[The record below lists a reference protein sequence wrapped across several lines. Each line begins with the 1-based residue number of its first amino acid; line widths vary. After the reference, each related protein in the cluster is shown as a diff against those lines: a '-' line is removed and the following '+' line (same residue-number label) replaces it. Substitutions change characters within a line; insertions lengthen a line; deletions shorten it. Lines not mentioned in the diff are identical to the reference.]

1 MLNVTTSNVD
11 ELVELAL
18 AHGFSTFILAGDD
31 PYAIERFG
39 GEVAPAVRAAVDEE
53 RRRRGTA
60 TGPFGRS
67 PAVRAQRMPG
77 IDYDA
82 APVAAVEPGDRAYGK
97 VRSTYMRKGSPGL
110 VLQPETAEEVSRA
123 LLYAR
128 EQDVP
133 LAVRSGGHG
142 ISGRSTLDGGIII
155 DLGKLDGIRVDGTK
169 ATLGPG
175 ARWGHVAQELGK
187 HGLGMSSGDYG
198 DVGVGGL
205 ATAGGVGFMSR
216 KHGLTIDHVTGAQVV
231 LADGRIVQA
240 DEDLLW
246 AVRGAGA
253 NFGIV
258 TAFELDAYPVG
269 DVVFSTMA
277 FDARDTARVLSRW
290 GRVVE
295 DAPRELTSF
304 LNLVTQQG
312 GPVVQLY
319 SVYAGEDTQAAVDA
333 LTPLLDIGPVLDQ
346 QAQLVPYPA
355 IVAPRGGVHLG
366 GSPTA
371 IRAGLL
377 EHLYE
382 PTAHAFE
389 DFLATGESSWVQIR
403 AVGGAVNDVPA
414 DATAYAHRTQNFSVS
429 AVGRSSIERLS
440 GAWDEHLYPHMHG
453 LYLSFDTDPRPE
465 RLLDA
470 FPEPTL
476 TRLRALK
483 AQYDPDNVF
492 RQNFAIE
499 PAGSRI
505 DAIATP

>member
-1 MLNVTTSNVD
+1 
-11 ELVELAL
+11 
-18 AHGFSTFILAGDD
+18 
-31 PYAIERFG
+31 
-39 GEVAPAVRAAVDEE
+39 
-53 RRRRGTA
+53 
-60 TGPFGRS
+60 
-67 PAVRAQRMPG
+67 
-77 IDYDA
+77 
-82 APVAAVEPGDRAYGK
+82 
-97 VRSTYMRKGSPGL
+97 MRKGSPGL
-110 VLQPETAEEVSRA
+110 VLQPENADEVSRA
-123 LLYAR
+123 LVYAR

-155 DLGKLDGIRVDGTK
+155 DLGKLNGVTVDGTR

-175 ARWGHVAQELGK
+175 ARWGHVAQELGR

-205 ATAGGVGFMSR
+205 ATAGGVGFMAR
-216 KHGLTIDHVTGAQVV
+216 KHGLTIDHITGAQVV

-246 AVRGAGA
+246 AIRGAGG

-258 TAFELDAYPVG
+258 TEFELEAYPVG
-269 DVVFSTMA
+269 NVVFSSMA
-277 FDARDTARVLSRW
+277 FDARQTAQVLARW
-290 GRVVE
+290 GRTVE
-295 DAPRELTSF
+295 AAPRELTSF
-304 LNLVTQQG
+304 LSLVAQQG

-319 SVYAGEDTQAAVDA
+319 SVYAGDDTQAAIDA
-333 LTPLLDIGPVLDQ
+333 LTPLLDIGPVLEQ

-355 IVAPRGGVHLG
+355 IVAPRGGLHLG

-377 EHLYE
+377 EHVHE
-382 PTAHAFE
+382 PTARAFE
-389 DFLATGESSWVQIR
+389 DFLATGESSWLQMR

-414 DATAYAHRTQNFSVS
+414 DATAYAHRTQNFSVN
-429 AVGRSSIERLS
+429 AVGRSSIERLCA
-440 GAWDEHLYPHMHG
+440 AWDEHLYPHMSR

-465 RLLDA
+465 RVLDA

-476 TRLRALK
+476 SRLRELK
-483 AQYDPDNVF
+483 AEYDPDNVF

-499 PAGSRI
+499 PSASRI
-505 DAIATP
+505 GANATP